1 MAHSTLP
8 DPTVPGVRVLR
19 LFSRLN
25 VGGPSLHVVLLT
37 AGLRPLGY
45 ETRLVVG
52 HESPREGNLLDWA
65 REHGVAC
72 EQLAGLGRE
81 IRPLSDFQSLVSI
94 YRLMREFRPHIVHT
108 HTAKAGLLGR
118 LAARL
123 AGAPVIVHTFHG
135 HVLRGYFGPARNR
148 LFRWIETRLAGWSSA
163 LVAVSESV
171 KADLVSLGVSEAGRI
186 RVIPLGLEL
195 EPLSGA
201 LPRGGLRLPAGVP
214 AGSPLVGAVGRLAP
228 IKDLPTLLQAAV
240 RVRASRP
247 DVHFALVGDGEERSL
262 LEREVC
268 RLGLTAAVHF
278 LGWQKDMRAV
288 YGDLDLVVNTS
299 RNEGT
304 PVALIEA
311 LAAARPVVATRV
323 GGTPD
328 LLQGGRFGLL
338 VPPADADALAA
349 AILLSLAEPEPAAA
363 RARAGQLH
371 VLERHSSTRLV
382 EDMDRLYRELLD
394 GRGRERAA

>member
-1 MAHSTLP
+1 MAYSTHP
-8 DPTVPGVRVLR
+8 DPIVGCVRVLR

-52 HESPREGNLLDWA
+52 HESPREGNLLEWA
-65 REHGVAC
+65 RSRDVAC
-72 EQLAGLGRE
+72 EQLPGLGRE
-81 IRPLSDFQSLVSI
+81 IRPLSDFRSLVSI
-94 YRLMREFRPHIVHT
+94 YRLIRQFRPHVVHT

-123 AGAPVIVHTFHG
+123 AGVPVIVHTFHG
-135 HVLRGYFGPARNR
+135 HVLRGYFGPTRNR
-148 LFRWIETRLAGWSSA
+148 IFCWIETVLASWSSA

-171 KADLVSLGVSEAGRI
+171 KADLVALGVAEAARI

-195 EPLSGA
+195 DVFQGP
-201 LPRGGLRLPAGVP
+201 LPRGTLRTPAGVP
-214 AGSPLVGAVGRLAP
+214 EGSPLVGAVGRLAP

-262 LEREVC
+262 LEREVL
-268 RLGLTAAVHF
+268 RLGLVDAVHF
-278 LGWQKDMRAV
+278 LGWQRDMRAV
-288 YGDLDLVVNTS
+288 YGDLELVVNTS

-328 LLQGGRFGLL
+328 LLADGRYGLL
-338 VPPADADALAA
+338 VPPADPEALAA
-349 AILLSLAEPEPAAA
+349 AILNCLEQTDAAA
-363 RARAGQLH
+363 ERARAGQRH
-371 VLERHSSTRLV
+371 VLRHHSSARLV
-382 EDMDRLYRELLD
+382 EDVHQLYRELLQA
-394 GRGRERAA
+394 RGQERAA